1 MISRFSFFSF
11 LVSRF
16 LIFSFS
22 RFSFFSFSRFLC
34 LSEIVGGS
42 HVVLSVV
49 SVVSVLSYLSPNS
62 VEVLFEQVWCIDDM
76 PQVLQVSLVVRAAN
90 PEPDVSVFG
99 IFLFDMSYEAFEM
112 LFYG

>member
-1 MISRFSFFSF
+1 MISRFSF

-16 LIFSFS
+16 LV
-22 RFSFFSFSRFLC
+22 FFC
-34 LSEIVGGS
+34 LSDIFGGS
-42 HVVLSVV
+42 HVVL

-62 VEVLFEQVWCIDDM
+62 VEVLFEQVWRIDDM

>member
-1 MISRFSFFSF
+1 M
-11 LVSRF
+11 
-16 LIFSFS
+16 
-22 RFSFFSFSRFLC
+22 C
-34 LSEIVGGS
+34 LSDIVGGS
-42 HVVLSVV
+42 HVVL

-62 VEVLFEQVWCIDDM
+62 VEVLFEQVWRIDDM

>member
-1 MISRFSFFSF
+1 MTLTGTAPILQDDFSFYH
-11 LVSRF
+11 F
-16 LIFSFS
+16 LIFSFLV
-22 RFSFFSFSRFLC
+22 FSFLC

-62 VEVLFEQVWCIDDM
+62 VEVLFEQVWRIDDM